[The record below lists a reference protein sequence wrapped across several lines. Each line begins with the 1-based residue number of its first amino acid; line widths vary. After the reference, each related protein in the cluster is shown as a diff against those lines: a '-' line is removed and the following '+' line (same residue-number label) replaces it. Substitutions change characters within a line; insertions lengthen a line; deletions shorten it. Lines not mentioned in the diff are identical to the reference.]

1 MPSMIAPIIS
11 RSCRD
16 ERAPLPRPEEE
27 RQVKARQEVTM
38 PKLSAERA
46 VGRAVLSNPLIAEA
60 FSGFAETERRSR
72 PNAARYVF
80 IRGLEA
86 LGWMRFENHWTVG
99 PRLEAFRSRKS
110 GAGLSGDAHTSPGS
124 TVELGNVVPF
134 RPPAAPLRRTSAR
147 GPAAPL
153 PRPPAG

>member
-1 MPSMIAPIIS
+1 
-11 RSCRD
+11 
-16 ERAPLPRPEEE
+16 
-27 RQVKARQEVTM
+27 M

-60 FSGFAETERRSR
+60 FASFAEAERRSR

-99 PRLEAFRSRKS
+99 PRLEAFREWANGLDLDDPDLSPSRPRPAS
-110 GAGLSGDAHTSPGS
+110 TGLSGGASMSPRS
-124 TVELGNVVPF
+124 TVEPGNVVPF
-134 RPPAAPLRRTSAR
+134 RPSAAPLRRTSAR